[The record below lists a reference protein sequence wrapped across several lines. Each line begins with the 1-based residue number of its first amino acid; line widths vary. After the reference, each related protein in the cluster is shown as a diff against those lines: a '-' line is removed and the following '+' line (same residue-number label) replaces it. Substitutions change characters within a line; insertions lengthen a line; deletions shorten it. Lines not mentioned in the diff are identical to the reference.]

1 MVIHTIGDKRIF
13 IILLLLLVST
23 KMFAF
28 GAGLFYPKKFF
39 MIQTI
44 DNNFYWGAADK
55 ACNMASESTPEINIL
70 FRQPGNSFKAE
81 LYPVFL
87 TKKNYSKLYIKEIV
101 YIYEN
106 EEFFVLKDTNFKLPQ
121 QIVEVGSNKSG
132 WITNKTYYWLNGR
145 DAKCDNPNGK
155 SKSWPE
161 TNFERIVRKK
171 KIGDVFCFS
180 VRIVYRIDEENVK
193 SLLIPFSVKTL
204 KGKYVSPFAGS

>member
-1 MVIHTIGDKRIF
+1 MEIHTIGNRRTT
-13 IILLLLLVST
+13 ILLLLLLGST
-23 KMFAF
+23 KIFAF
-28 GAGLFYPKKFF
+28 GAGLFYPKKVFS
-39 MIQTI
+39 IQTI

-55 ACNMASESTPEINIL
+55 ACEMASEATPEINVL
-70 FRQPGNSFKAE
+70 FRQSGNSFKTE

-106 EEFFVLKDTNFKLPQ
+106 EEFLVLKDTNFTLPQ

-145 DAKCDNPNGK
+145 DAKCDNPNDK
-155 SKSWPE
+155 SKRWPE
-161 TNFERIVRKK
+161 TNFEKIFRKK
-171 KIGDVFCFS
+171 KIGDVFNFS
-180 VRIVYRIDEENVK
+180 VRIVYRFDEENEK
-193 SLLIPFSVKTL
+193 SLLIPFTVKTL